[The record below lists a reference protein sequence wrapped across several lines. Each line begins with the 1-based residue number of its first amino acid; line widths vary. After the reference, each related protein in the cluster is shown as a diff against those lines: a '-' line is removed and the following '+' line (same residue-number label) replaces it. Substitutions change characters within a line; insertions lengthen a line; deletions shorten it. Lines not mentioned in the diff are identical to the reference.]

1 MGLFSGYR
9 HGFFMKTREVLNKVE
24 NARILDERLRKI
36 ISEISGR
43 TGTEIKKNLLGD
55 LGECFQTAIEEHARK
70 ETTRLLE
77 LLKKTIE
84 KM

>member
-1 MGLFSGYR
+1 M
-9 HGFFMKTREVLNKVE
+9 E

-43 TGTEIKKNLLGD
+43 TGREIKHNLLGD
-55 LGECFQTAIEEHARK
+55 LGECFQTAIEEHSRK

-77 LLKKTIE
+77 LLKKAIE

>member
-1 MGLFSGYR
+1 M
-9 HGFFMKTREVLNKVE
+9 E

-36 ISEISGR
+36 ISEVSGR
-43 TGTEIKKNLLGD
+43 TGGEIKKNLLGD
-55 LGECFQTAIEEHARK
+55 LGECFQTAIEEHSRR

-77 LLKKTIE
+77 LLKKAIE